1 MEKINNKEAIS
12 LVVSCSLGI
21 TVLVSSQIIASNCMS
36 SSLINTGF
44 ISFIALI
51 LTVIICLLYKKF
63 IGISFLDITEFLGG
77 KILKFV
83 VGLIFFAYFLFTACI
98 VLCKAVNC
106 LQIVYYPM
114 TNISYTVILFILS
127 TIIACNLKNNGFVRA
142 TFIFVPFVLIA
153 IFLIFAGNLKN
164 FNYQNIFPV
173 MGNGIYPTFIS
184 GSTNLFTFGGI
195 AYLFF
200 LPQNLKRPDKFMS
213 ISVYSI
219 ILSSISLTLIVGT
232 IILMFNKN
240 VTSGQL
246 FPLYI
251 SVRYIEF
258 GTFFQRL
265 DSAFLLVMNI
275 AICSFLGIYGNLC
288 LGILKDILNLSDVKP
303 LSYPFALLIFSCTL
317 LIDSYFNLEN
327 MQNTIFKVLFFIII
341 FLGIFILFFSNIKKY
356 IKEETNNYE
365 QNKI

>member
-12 LVVSCSLGI
+12 LTVSTSLGI
-21 TVLVSSQIIASNCMS
+21 TVLVSSQIIASQCLS

-44 ISFIALI
+44 ISLIAMAI
-51 LTVIICLLYKKF
+51 TAIICLLYKRF
-63 IGISFLDITEFLGG
+63 IGIGFLDIVEFLGG
-77 KILKFV
+77 KFLKFI
-83 VGLIFFAYFLFTACI
+83 VGLAFFLYFLFTASI

-114 TNISYTVILFILS
+114 THINYTVLLFV
-127 TIIACNLKNNGFVRA
+127 IAACVAVNMKNNGFLRA
-142 TFIFVPFVLIA
+142 TFLIVPPVILA
-153 IFLIFAGNLKN
+153 IFLIFVGNLKN
-164 FNYQNIFPV
+164 FNYQNIFPIL
-173 MGNGIYPTFIS
+173 GNGWNATFLS
-184 GSTNLFTFGGI
+184 GSTNLFTFGGL

-213 ISVYSI
+213 ISLISMAI
-219 ILSSISLTLIVGT
+219 SSFLLTFTVGT

-251 SVRYIEF
+251 AVRYIEF

-275 AICSFLGIYGNLC
+275 AICSFLGIYTNLC
-288 LGILKDILNLSDVKP
+288 LEILKDITNVSDVKP
-303 LSYPFALLIFSCTL
+303 LSYPFVLLMYACAIS
-317 LIDSYFNLEN
+317 IDSFFDVEY
-327 MQNTIFKVLFFIII
+327 MQNNFFKIFFFSIIG
-341 FLGIFILFFSNIKKY
+341 LGIFILVLSNFKKY
-356 IKEETNNYE
+356 FI
-365 QNKI
+365 NKGVYT